1 MIYENEGN
9 KSKYKIEYLG
19 EKYSKDLKSYKIAL
33 IGRYGVG
40 KASIIHKLMSKE
52 IDKEYES
59 TMSIDIKNLQIKGNN
74 KIIQIQIWDLVEV
87 INYFKACQIYS
98 KMHL

>member
-1 MIYENEGN
+1 
-9 KSKYKIEYLG
+9 
-19 EKYSKDLKSYKIAL
+19 
-33 IGRYGVG
+33 
-40 KASIIHKLMSKE
+40 MSKE